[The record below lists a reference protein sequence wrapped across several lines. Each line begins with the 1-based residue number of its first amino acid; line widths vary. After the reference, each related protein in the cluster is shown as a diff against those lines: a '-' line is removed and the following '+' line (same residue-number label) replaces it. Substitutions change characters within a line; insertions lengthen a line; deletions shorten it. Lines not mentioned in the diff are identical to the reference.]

1 MASSNLIKQLQER
14 GLVAQVTDEEALAE
28 RLAQGPI
35 ALYCGFDPT
44 ADSLH
49 LGHLV
54 PLLCLKRFQ
63 QAGHKPVALVGGAT
77 GLIGDPSFKAAERK
91 LNTEETVQEWVD
103 KIRKQV
109 APFLD
114 FDCGENSAIA
124 ANNYDWFG
132 NMNVLTFLRDIGKHF
147 SVNQMIN
154 KEAVK
159 QRLNR
164 EDQGFRS
171 LSFPTTCCRVM
182 TSPV

>member
-91 LNTEETVQEWVD
+91 LNTEETCSGRWGGQKSASRLPRSSISTVE
-103 KIRKQV
+103 KTLLSRRTTMT
-109 APFLD
+109 
-114 FDCGENSAIA
+114 GSAI
-124 ANNYDWFG
+124 
-132 NMNVLTFLRDIGKHF
+132 
-147 SVNQMIN
+147 
-154 KEAVK
+154 
-159 QRLNR
+159 
-164 EDQGFRS
+164 
-171 LSFPTTCCRVM
+171 
-182 TSPV
+182 

>member
-1 MASSNLIKQLQER
+1 M
-14 GLVAQVTDEEALAE
+14 TDEEALAE

-44 ADSLH
+44 ADSFQ

-77 GLIGDPSFKAAERK
+77 GLIGDPSFRAAERK

-103 KIRKQV
+103 KSVSRL
-109 APFLD
+109 PRPRFRLWR
-114 FDCGENSAIA
+114 NSAIA
-124 ANNYDWFG
+124 ANTTARLG
-132 NMNVLTFLRDIGKHF
+132 NTNVLTFLRDIGKHF
-147 SVNQMIN
+147 SVNQMID

-164 EDQGFRS
+164 EDLEGFRH
-171 LSFPTTCCRVM
+171 RVFLQ
-182 TSPV
+182 PVAGL

>member
-63 QAGHKPVALVGGAT
+63 QAGHQAGCAGRRRD
-77 GLIGDPSFKAAERK
+77 GS
-91 LNTEETVQEWVD
+91 
-103 KIRKQV
+103 
-109 APFLD
+109 
-114 FDCGENSAIA
+114 
-124 ANNYDWFG
+124 DWRPE
-132 NMNVLTFLRDIGKHF
+132 LQ
-147 SVNQMIN
+147 S
-154 KEAVK
+154 
-159 QRLNR
+159 
-164 EDQGFRS
+164 
-171 LSFPTTCCRVM
+171 C
-182 TSPV
+182 

>member
-1 MASSNLIKQLQER
+1 M
-14 GLVAQVTDEEALAE
+14 
-28 RLAQGPI
+28 
-35 ALYCGFDPT
+35 
-44 ADSLH
+44 
-49 LGHLV
+49 
-54 PLLCLKRFQ
+54 
-63 QAGHKPVALVGGAT
+63 
-77 GLIGDPSFKAAERK
+77 
-91 LNTEETVQEWVD
+91 D

-164 EDQGFRS
+164 EDQGI
-171 LSFPTTCCRVM
+171 SFTEFSYNLLQGYDFACLNKTVRCGAANWWF
-182 TSPV
+182 